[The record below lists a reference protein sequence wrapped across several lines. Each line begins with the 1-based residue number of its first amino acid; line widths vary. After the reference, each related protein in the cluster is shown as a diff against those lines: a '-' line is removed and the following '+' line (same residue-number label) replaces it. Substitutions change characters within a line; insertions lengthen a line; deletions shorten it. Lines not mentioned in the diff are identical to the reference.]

1 MNFYISLFLVLSVLS
16 LSGILNPDSAEA
28 IELQCPQS
36 SGNYTYINGS
46 AHHQVYPIDDDQIS
60 LLYCEYQAPPES
72 ELESIGD
79 IYALYNFTGQLT
91 PERIG
96 DDGCGGYF
104 GSQFYY
110 MYVSSTT
117 RYASV
122 AFSSVGLIEAASEL
136 MTQIEVKNIGP
147 SCPEQVPESTE
158 DPEDDMQEPTLEITN
173 QAIEKKPI
181 EEIKEKIE
189 EYEEDFEKEIEEK
202 TVVKLEDHE
211 IVTGKNILP
220 DWIKKNAKWWST
232 NQITDEDFVL
242 GIEFMIKN
250 GFIKIPLIETAV
262 HTSGEIP
269 QWVKNNAGWW
279 SEDLISEPEYVNGL
293 QYLISNGIISVV

>member
-1 MNFYISLFLVLSVLS
+1 MLHLGF
-16 LSGILNPDSAEA
+16 AEG

-60 LLYCEYQAPPES
+60 LLYCEYDAPT
-72 ELESIGD
+72 ELELENFGD
-79 IYALYNFTGQLT
+79 IYALYNFTGKLT

-96 DDGCGGYF
+96 DDGCGGFF
-104 GSQFYY
+104 GTQFYH
-110 MYVSSTT
+110 MFVSSTT

-147 SCPEQVPESTE
+147 SCPEVVPQSTE
-158 DPEDDMQEPTLEITN
+158 DDEDDLQLPTLEITN

-181 EEIKEKIE
+181 EEIKEIVEK
-189 EYEEDFEKEIEEK
+189 YEEDIDKEIEEK
-202 TVVKLEDHE
+202 TVVKLEANE

-242 GIEFMIKN
+242 GLEFMINN
-250 GFIKIPLIETAV
+250 GLIKIPPTAV
-262 HTSGEIP
+262 EDQKSNEIP
-269 QWVKNNAGWW
+269 EWVKNNALWW
-279 SEDLISEPEYVNGL
+279 SVGIISEQEYVNAI
-293 QYLISNGIISVV
+293 QFLISKGIIRLV